1 MTTHLLDT
9 SIYSERLKPRP
20 SPGVVQH
27 WSRMGDQALATSA
40 ICEAELLFG
49 LERRNSERLWLEY
62 RNYLENRIRLFPIDK
77 PVADVFGKLKS
88 ELERKGR
95 PRADF
100 DLLVAAT
107 ALSND
112 LILVTANDRHFR
124 DIPALKVENWTK
136 SP

>member
-9 SIYSERLKPRP
+9 SIYSERIKPHP
-20 SPGVVQH
+20 SPGVVH
-27 WSRMGDQALATSA
+27 RWSRMGDQALAISA
-40 ICEAELLFG
+40 ICEAELRFG

-62 RNYLENRIRLFPIDK
+62 CHYLENRIRLLPVDK
-77 PVADVFGKLKS
+77 PVADIFGKLKS

-100 DLLVAAT
+100 DLFVAAT

-112 LILVTANDRHFR
+112 LVLVTANDRHFR
-124 DIPALKVENWTK
+124 DIPNLKIENWTK
-136 SP
+136 LS

>member
-9 SIYSERLKPRP
+9 SIYSERLKPSP
-20 SPGVVQH
+20 SPGVVQR
-27 WSRMGDQALATSA
+27 WSQIGDQALATSA

-62 RNYLENRIRLFPIDK
+62 RNYLEHRIRLLPIDK

-88 ELERKGR
+88 ELEKKGR

-107 ALSND
+107 ALSNG
-112 LILVTANDRHFR
+112 LILVTANERHFK
-124 DIPALKVENWTK
+124 DIPVLITENWTK
-136 SP
+136 AP